1 MQKIVTIVLLFV
13 YLTLSVGL
21 NILVHTCGG
30 ESEAILATAR
40 VEDPCG
46 CDDDM
51 SADKCCTTEITTIQ
65 LSNEQKASVTT
76 IDQQLVV
83 CGEAPVCTV
92 VVDHS
97 DGSEFSSVF
106 LSSFSPPPAYDRC
119 IVNSVFLI

>member
-1 MQKIVTIVLLFV
+1 MQKILTIALLFV

-30 ESEAILATAR
+30 ESETLLATTR

-46 CDDDM
+46 CNDDM
-51 SADKCCTTEITTIQ
+51 SSDKCCTTEITTIQ

-76 IDQQLVV
+76 IDQRLAV
-83 CGEAPVCTV
+83 CGDVPVCTV
-92 VVDHS
+92 IVDHS
-97 DGSEFSSVF
+97 LDSEFSSVF
-106 LSSFSPPPAYDRC
+106 LSSFSPPPTYDRN